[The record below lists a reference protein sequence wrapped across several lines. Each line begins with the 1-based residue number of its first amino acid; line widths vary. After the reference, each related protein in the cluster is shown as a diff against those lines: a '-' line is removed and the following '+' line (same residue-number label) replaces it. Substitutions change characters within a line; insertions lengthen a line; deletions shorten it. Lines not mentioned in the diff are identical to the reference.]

1 MLGGWL
7 CFATVIAFYL
17 AIYVVLRR
25 HARRRLYEWAIAQ
38 GYDILGIVDPPLF
51 QPGPFF
57 LKHGRGWSVTRIV
70 VRTGDGGER
79 IGWVCYPA
87 GLPWFEPPELR
98 QVELVWDDEWDR
110 SRGPFGPYS

>member
-7 CFATVIAFYL
+7 WFAVVIALFLTIYL
-17 AIYVVLRR
+17 PLRR
-25 HARRRLYEWAIAQ
+25 RARRRLYEWAISQ
-38 GYDILGIVDPPLF
+38 GLDSLGIVDPPLF

-57 LKHGRGWSVTRIV
+57 MKHGRGWSVTRIV
-70 VRTGDGGER
+70 VRTSAGGER

-87 GLPWFEPPELR
+87 GLPLFEPPELR

-110 SRGPFGPYS
+110 NRGPFGPSS